1 MLHTN
6 RARKGAANPISG
18 GTSPQAARGSGSRS
32 GLLVFT
38 VAVLALLGGVQV
50 GTAAATTQATAAP
63 QTEPSTS
70 ATTGP
75 AERVVEPTQP
85 TQPTQTPDQRPD
97 EAPLRQG
104 YPRVELRLDPTNAR
118 VAPGERR
125 EYKATLWVLAG
136 RYQFPW
142 KVTSLTGFV
151 IDDPDGRCTRVRGR
165 VSCWAG
171 RPGLHTVTGT
181 LPARAI
187 PHVRYQVVGTATLE
201 VTQPDTPDHLLLE
214 PRDTTIVLGERVT
227 YTARAE
233 DYDNKD
239 LGVVTGQTD
248 FSMRLPDQPPTA
260 CQGATCTP
268 TKPGDYT
275 VTGTLRDLPNVTG
288 AATLHVIR
296 PPPDHLVLD
305 PTDKTMELG
314 RSQTYTA
321 QAAAKNDE
329 PLGDVTGQTVFSMSL
344 KGQPPTACQG
354 ATCTPTELGD
364 HTVTG
369 ILKDRPSVTGKAK
382 LHVKPPLDHLE
393 LHPIDKMIELGGKV
407 FYTARAFARNE
418 DLGDVTGRTDF
429 TISLNGQPPIPCQ
442 GATCT
447 PAKEGDYTVT
457 GTHKDKPT
465 VKGIA
470 TLHVEPPPEPV
481 DHLVLEP
488 PEQTIQPGPSV
499 TGVPYTARAVA
510 KSNKDLGDVTGQTVF
525 TISQRGSPSGNCTAA
540 TCTPDTDGDHLVT
553 GTLTLGDRTVKGTAT
568 LHVAKPPAPPEP
580 PDHLVLNPRE
590 KTIELGSRPGVT
602 YTARAV
608 DKDNKDLGEV
618 TGQTVFT
625 IRRDGRPSGTCTAA
639 ICTPDT
645 DGDHLVTGALR
656 NKPSVK
662 GTATLHVK
670 RELPSISSVTPGST
684 FPGLSVE
691 VRGTTGSCNRTGTL
705 TLHGIPNEASMNV
718 TADERGDFVARFTV
732 PIGTFPNAYKLE
744 LTVGCNGELQRA
756 VGDLTVTNLTP
767 VAVDDSAS
775 TTQDTPVAVAVT
787 ANDRD
792 PDPANGYQTLVV
804 QGSQPQ
810 NGTIQVQPDG
820 IIIYTP
826 HAGFLGQ
833 DQFQYSLCDNVIN
846 AAGTADC
853 DVATVIVTVNPGTPT
868 TSGPPSSVPSSS
880 VPPATTR
887 PCAPSAGDL
896 RQHLHVTPVEGPGGT
911 KLRITAKVDQNL
923 AACPLRLL
931 LGGTPLGP
939 DLSVGSD
946 GAISGDR
953 SVPTD
958 ALVGSS
964 VVRLATTTGQ
974 VLDQTSFEILPTLLR
989 RWWQRDPY
997 RLLLG
1002 VGALLAGALA
1012 RAALRRIRRLL
1023 QDHDQGEHDGARR
1036 HGLRAEPHT
1045 RPSEVTV
1052 APDTEDQPTLVVR
1065 LQPHGDAGALTLQ
1078 EVPG

>member
-1 MLHTN
+1 MFHAN

-18 GTSPQAARGSGSRS
+18 GTSPQAARGSGFRS
-32 GLLVFT
+32 GLLVFA

-50 GTAAATTQATAAP
+50 GTAAATTQAAAAP
-63 QTEPSTS
+63 QSEPSTS

-85 TQPTQTPDQRPD
+85 TQHTQTPDQRPD
-97 EAPLRQG
+97 QAPLRLG

-201 VTQPDTPDHLLLE
+201 VTQPDTPDHLVLE

-239 LGVVTGQTD
+239 LGVVTGLTD

-275 VTGTLRDLPNVTG
+275 VTGRYTFGDRTVEGT
-288 AATLHVIR
+288 ATLHVTKPPHHLELEPGEETIR
-296 PPPDHLVLD
+296 
-305 PTDKTMELG
+305 
-314 RSQTYTA
+314 
-321 QAAAKNDE
+321 
-329 PLGDVTGQTVFSMSL
+329 LGDSQNYDAYTVAEDGERLEKVTERTLFELIQSGS
-344 KGQPPTACQG
+344 CQG
-354 ATCTPTELGD
+354 ATCTPT
-364 HTVTG
+364 
-369 ILKDRPSVTGKAK
+369 
-382 LHVKPPLDHLE
+382 
-393 LHPIDKMIELGGKV
+393 
-407 FYTARAFARNE
+407 
-418 DLGDVTGRTDF
+418 
-429 TISLNGQPPIPCQ
+429 
-442 GATCT
+442 
-447 PAKEGDYTVT
+447 KEGDYTVT
-457 GTHKDKPT
+457 GTLNDKPT

-525 TISQRGSPSGNCTAA
+525 TISQRGSPSGTCTAA

-553 GTLTLGDRTVKGTAT
+553 GTLTLGDRTVEGTAT
-568 LHVAKPPAPPEP
+568 LHVTKPPEPPEP

-625 IRRDGRPSGTCTAA
+625 IRKDGRPSGTCTAA

-670 RELPSISSVTPGST
+670 REFPSISSVTPGST

-732 PIGTFPNAYKLE
+732 PTGTFPNAYKLE
-744 LTVGCNGELQRA
+744 LTVGCNGQLQRA
-756 VGDLTVTNLTP
+756 VGDLTVTNLAP

-868 TSGPPSSVPSSS
+868 TTSGPPSSVPSSS
-880 VPPATTR
+880 VPPTTTR

-1023 QDHDQGEHDGARR
+1023 QDHDQGEHDSARR

>member
-1 MLHTN
+1 MFHAN

-18 GTSPQAARGSGSRS
+18 GTSPQAARGSGFRS
-32 GLLVFT
+32 GLLVFA

-50 GTAAATTQATAAP
+50 GTAAATTQAAAAP
-63 QTEPSTS
+63 QSEPSTS

-85 TQPTQTPDQRPD
+85 TQHTQTPDQRPD
-97 EAPLRQG
+97 QAPLRLG

-201 VTQPDTPDHLLLE
+201 VTQPDTPDHLVLE

-239 LGVVTGQTD
+239 LGVVTGLTD

-275 VTGTLRDLPNVTG
+275 VTGRYTFGDRTVEGTATLNVTKPPHHLELEPG
-288 AATLHVIR
+288 EETIR
-296 PPPDHLVLD
+296 
-305 PTDKTMELG
+305 
-314 RSQTYTA
+314 
-321 QAAAKNDE
+321 
-329 PLGDVTGQTVFSMSL
+329 LGDSQNYDAYTVAEDGERLEKVTERTLFELIQSGS
-344 KGQPPTACQG
+344 CQG
-354 ATCTPTELGD
+354 ATCTPT
-364 HTVTG
+364 
-369 ILKDRPSVTGKAK
+369 
-382 LHVKPPLDHLE
+382 
-393 LHPIDKMIELGGKV
+393 
-407 FYTARAFARNE
+407 
-418 DLGDVTGRTDF
+418 
-429 TISLNGQPPIPCQ
+429 
-442 GATCT
+442 
-447 PAKEGDYTVT
+447 KEGDYTVT
-457 GTHKDKPT
+457 GTLNDKPT

-553 GTLTLGDRTVKGTAT
+553 GTLTLGDRTVEGTAT
-568 LHVAKPPAPPEP
+568 LHVTKPPEPPEP

-625 IRRDGRPSGTCTAA
+625 IRKDGRPSGTCTAA

-670 RELPSISSVTPGST
+670 REFPSISSVTPGST

-732 PIGTFPNAYKLE
+732 PTGTFPNAYKLE
-744 LTVGCNGELQRA
+744 LTVGCNGQLQRA
-756 VGDLTVTNLTP
+756 VGDLTVTNLAP

-868 TSGPPSSVPSSS
+868 TTSGPPSSVPSSS
-880 VPPATTR
+880 VPPTTTR

-896 RQHLHVTPVEGPGGT
+896 RQHLHVTPVEGSGGT

-1023 QDHDQGEHDGARR
+1023 QDHDQGEHDSARR